1 MCSQNRS
8 KLQPISKQGKDIKKV
23 IQHIKEQ
30 GTSKTEKQGTRDK
43 MLTKSKKKDLKNYFS
58 NEDQTRR
65 KTKRNKIIV
74 PSKKKDKVKKKIF

>member
-8 KLQPISKQGKDIKKV
+8 KLQPISKQEDIKKV

-43 MLTKSKKKDLKNYFS
+43 MLTKSKKK
-58 NEDQTRR
+58 
-65 KTKRNKIIV
+65 I
-74 PSKKKDKVKKKIF
+74 